1 MAGNSNSGRRPDA
14 LRMRFQKILE
24 ESGAD
29 VKFREILRN
38 TQKEDVFLK
47 AYDVAYDRA
56 WGKPLQS
63 VEMDLNDVT
72 NRPTAE
78 ELNAAIRGLNGHS
91 EGTSVDKPI

>member
-1 MAGNSNSGRRPDA
+1 MGRPTDV
-14 LRMRFQKILE
+14 LKHRFQAILE

-29 VKFREILRN
+29 RKFREILRN
-38 TQKEDVFLK
+38 TKKEDVFLK

-63 VEMDLNDVT
+63 VDMDLNDVT

-78 ELNAAIRGLNGHS
+78 QLNVALGSLNGHS
-91 EGTSVDKPI
+91 EGTGLDKAV